1 LTYFVLCSNILIKE
15 YAMLRLGKLEKI
27 GLALYPVMGGMLAA
41 KPAVGAFCGTGVAI
55 AMIGLAWL
63 ASRTRSN

>member
-1 LTYFVLCSNILIKE
+1 
-15 YAMLRLGKLEKI
+15 MLRLGKLEKI